1 LSAFYWIT
9 VGGPHTEINMSVNH
23 RQNAA
28 ENHMMQNTMR
38 HRKDYANMSMQE
50 RQDATV
56 RALEAA
62 IVDVPD
68 RAKTADDIMVEQ
80 WGGFADILSGM
91 RKTVAEAQA

>member
-1 LSAFYWIT
+1 
-9 VGGPHTEINMSVNH
+9 MNH
-23 RQNAA
+23 RQNAE

-62 IVDVPD
+62 IVEPGGP
-68 RAKTADDIMVEQ
+68 AKKTADDIMVEQ
-80 WGGFADILSGM
+80 WGGFADLLGGM